1 MQGDTAVHSLPDRNV
16 GWKNHGCGFSAFVK
30 MLSMDHL
37 LHKTTIGGNASPS
50 ELTGKTREGDMGCF
64 GPSQRSQSRVWHEVC
79 SHVSETIS
87 ASIFTVNEFGS
98 GRH

>member
-1 MQGDTAVHSLPDRNV
+1 ME
-16 GWKNHGCGFSAFVK
+16 K
-30 MLSMDHL
+30 MLFMDHL
-37 LHKTTIGGNASPS
+37 LRKTTTGGNAYSS

-64 GPSQRSQSRVWHEVC
+64 DPSQRPQSRVWQEVC
-79 SHVSETIS
+79 SHVSGTNS